1 MDDHSR
7 VQENQPPLGVTVSLG
22 RSSWLR
28 TPRRFL
34 SNRAKDEHHAAH
46 EHLVRY
52 YGWYS
57 HRCRGARAAKS
68 GDNSAHIDRRLL
80 EEAKTDAARRRQAR
94 SWAMLIQR
102 VWEVDPLK
110 CAKCGG
116 QMQVVSFI
124 EARQEEVIRRIL
136 EYCGLWQGPPSRL
149 PPARPPPARRQRP
162 PPREVQLVLDPE
174 FIDELPTSGPSPPG
188 RHLVPDRDH
197 LADRHREADAREA
210 AVSID

>member
-1 MDDHSR
+1 
-7 VQENQPPLGVTVSLG
+7 
-22 RSSWLR
+22 
-28 TPRRFL
+28 
-34 SNRAKDEHHAAH
+34 
-46 EHLVRY
+46 
-52 YGWYS
+52 
-57 HRCRGARAAKS
+57 
-68 GDNSAHIDRRLL
+68 
-80 EEAKTDAARRRQAR
+80 
-94 SWAMLIQR
+94 MLIQR